1 MYAPALVL
9 VSSTLDEAENARDA
23 YFSAHPDELARF
35 DDAPNLIVELRTQPT
50 EIGNG

>member
-1 MYAPALVL
+1 MKPKTPGMPI
-9 VSSTLDEAENARDA
+9 SRRIQTK
-23 YFSAHPDELARF
+23 LARF